1 MTGEEAMKTPE
12 FCNAGSIHDIPIG
25 KGRRFN
31 FGDDHF
37 AIFRE
42 TFGHFY
48 VFADEATDAGKL
60 SNGVIEGDKIK
71 LTDGHT
77 VDLHTGRY
85 DNTSHCI
92 RSFNS
97 WVENGFI
104 LILAS
109 GILHG

>member
-1 MTGEEAMKTPE
+1 MKPFD

-25 KGRRFN
+25 KGRRLN
-31 FGDDHF
+31 VGNNHF
-37 AIFRE
+37 AVFRE

-48 VFADEATDAGKL
+48 VFADEATEAGKL
-60 SNGVIEGDKIK
+60 SNGIIEGDKIK

-85 DNTSHCI
+85 DNTNRCI
-92 RSFNS
+92 RSFSS

-104 LILAS
+104 FFIMS
-109 GILHG
+109 GIML

>member
-1 MTGEEAMKTPE
+1 MLKTE

-25 KGRRFN
+25 KGKRFN
-31 FGDDHF
+31 IGTDHF

-48 VFADEATDAGKL
+48 VFADEATDAGKI
-60 SNGVIEGDKIK
+60 SNGVIEGHKIK
-71 LTDGHT
+71 LTNGHT

-85 DNTSHCI
+85 DNTNHFIPSL
-92 RSFNS
+92 NS

-104 LILAS
+104 LILAA
-109 GILHG
+109 GVLN

>member
-1 MTGEEAMKTPE
+1 MKPLS

-31 FGDDHF
+31 LGGDHF

-48 VFADEATDAGKL
+48 VFADEATDAGKI
-60 SNGVIEGDKIK
+60 SSGVIHGDKIE

-85 DNTSHCI
+85 DNSNHFI
-92 RSFNS
+92 PSFNS

-104 LILAS
+104 LFMVS
-109 GILHG
+109 GMFN